1 VGHGSASRHLLS
13 SRKKPGGEA
22 GLFYA
27 DTLVFHPCTNKSRA
41 RSGARSLWQPGRL
54 GGLLVGDIRH
64 RNVGDV
70 SLLPVMEAPAKGKDG
85 GDNRKG
91 NNGAHD

>member
-1 VGHGSASRHLLS
+1 MRPGFFTQIRSSSILVQTGPVPVRVLVPCAS
-13 SRKKPGGEA
+13 P
-22 GLFYA
+22 
-27 DTLVFHPCTNKSRA
+27 DD
-41 RSGARSLWQPGRL
+41 W